1 MMQLP
6 DFWKTGKLINNLQ
19 DTKLGKKD
27 EIVDLEKEGER
38 ESEKDVV
45 VQTFEKVKERSK

>member
-19 DTKLGKKD
+19 HTKLGKKD
-27 EIVDLEKEGER
+27 EIVALEKEGER
-38 ESEKDVV
+38 EWERCCCANVWESLG
-45 VQTFEKVKERSK
+45 KE